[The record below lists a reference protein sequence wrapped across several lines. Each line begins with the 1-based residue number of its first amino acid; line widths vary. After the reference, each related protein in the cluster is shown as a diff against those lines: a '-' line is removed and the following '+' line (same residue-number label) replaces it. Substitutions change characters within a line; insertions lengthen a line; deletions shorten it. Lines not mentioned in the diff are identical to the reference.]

1 MSGAEHSGHSF
12 IGAPRSAAQLW
23 AGARRHAGRVRSAG
37 AGSRFVGV
45 LALLTGVLLVAGL
58 VTQMVLDRRLTA
70 TESIRER
77 SVAAL
82 IAAER
87 LRAGLA
93 GADATAASNVFAWVT
108 LAPSSLSPAERRS
121 FYDRV
126 KADDFYAGDHSGDVS
141 AGIAGDLT
149 GDAAPGGAGDGAA
162 GADPAAAA
170 NPYSAALRG
179 AETAL
184 LDLREID
191 PGACDRARDPESTHC
206 LMTRIATLIPEY
218 TGLVAAAAANTRAG
232 NTVGGAYQNL
242 ASDLMT
248 RSILGQTDQLVAA
261 YGDRVDQD
269 YRQATSGAA
278 EGVLLGALG
287 GVLVALVGAQVYVF
301 RRTNRML
308 NLGLV
313 TATILVVG
321 AGSAGL
327 VLLHGQGERLV
338 TAQRSDYVPT
348 TLLAASRTLALQART
363 CEFLSLISLGNGE
376 NADRCFED
384 AVSALG
390 YTPDGQPK
398 GPSSGGGTLTA
409 GLIALPDRF
418 AGQRAELGGDL
429 GRWLQVRAR
438 AVATLQEPPPTA
450 PAGDSTGT
458 GAAGTTGPTA
468 FGRAI
473 EGTLASPHFERFVGG
488 TDELLA
494 QGTDSFAAELR
505 AAARDVR
512 LLTGIVVGAAVLAVL
527 CAGLG
532 IGSRI
537 REYR

>member
-1 MSGAEHSGHSF
+1 M
-12 IGAPRSAAQLW
+12 W

-45 LALLTGVLLVAGL
+45 LALLTGVLLLAGL

-121 FYDRV
+121 VYDRV

-191 PGACDRARDPESTHC
+191 PGACDPVRDPGSTHC
-206 LMTRIATLIPEY
+206 VMTRIATLIPEY
-218 TGLVAAAAANTRAG
+218 TGLVAAAVANTRPG
-232 NTVGGAYQNL
+232 NPVGGAYQNL

-261 YGDRVDQD
+261 YGDRVDRD

-278 EGVLLGALG
+278 EGALLGALG
-287 GVLVALVGAQVYVF
+287 GALVALVGAQVYVF

-313 TATILVVG
+313 TATVLVVG

-327 VLLHGQGERLV
+327 VLLHGQGERLA

-376 NADRCFED
+376 NADRCFAD

-398 GPSSGGGTLTA
+398 GPSSGGTLTA
-409 GLIALPDRF
+409 GLTALPDRF
-418 AGQRAELGGDL
+418 AGQRAELAGDL
-429 GRWLQVRAR
+429 GSWLQVRAR

-450 PAGDSTGT
+450 PAGDSTG
-458 GAAGTTGPTA
+458 AAGPTA

-473 EGTLASPHFERFVGG
+473 KDTLASPHFERFVGG

-505 AAARDVR
+505 GAARDVR
-512 LLTGIVVGAAVLAVL
+512 LLTGIVVVAAVLAVL